1 LPVFR
6 KILYENARVRHCRA
20 KKNYCT
26 GYLLAAETGNIELIL
41 TIKVCIFIS
50 EGFLEAAKR
59 GGTIIFC
66 NFFKG
71 LNFALHS

>member
-50 EGFLEAAKR
+50 EGFLEAAKKKK
-59 GGTIIFC
+59 GG
-66 NFFKG
+66 G
-71 LNFALHS
+71 AL